1 MAIDKTN
8 TVGRFGC
15 FKVLPLVFDEA
26 LSYYE
31 VLCKLRNGLNDV
43 IEQANSLVD
52 ELGLTD
58 SEIDEIKTLVGE
70 GSVDDR
76 IYGAELAAKTYTDE
90 QLAKTGSVLFDGTKE
105 YGNTPA
111 SCESGDL
118 RISNYSAV
126 LVYDQYA
133 SSDGAVVCSVTPS
146 STTGKYLITGIGNTR
161 IATTDST
168 TADQIRVYLE
178 YTAGTNELTRSQCI
192 RPDDHAVEPSGGY
205 AYATIK
211 KITGLF

>member
-8 TVGRFGC
+8 PVGRFGC

-31 VLCKLRNGLNDV
+31 VLCKLRNSLNEV
-43 IEQANSLVD
+43 IEQANSLVN

-58 SEIDEIKTLVGE
+58 DEIDELKQIVGE

-76 IYGAELAAKTYTDE
+76 IYGAELAAKAYTDE
-90 QLAKTGSVLFDGTKE
+90 QLAKTGTVLFDGTKE

-111 SCESGDL
+111 ACESGEL
-118 RISNYSAV
+118 RISNYNAV

-133 SSDGAVVCSVTPS
+133 ASDGAVVCSVTPS
-146 STTGKYLITGIGNTR
+146 STAGKYLITGIGNTR

-178 YTAGTNELTRSQCI
+178 YTASSNELTRSQCI

-205 AYATIK
+205 AYATVK